1 MSVNNSLGNDGF
13 PTPVGTILPFF
24 GKQANRLP
32 SAWLY
37 CAGQEL
43 VKTDY
48 PELYATIGDDF
59 NLTTTTTGS
68 FCLPQLALGDN
79 YLYPSD
85 ETEAGGDIPSKS
97 LNPIAE
103 HTTDVLDRT
112 GDKEFGKSDVGQE
125 KLPTLEVK
133 KEPTKI
139 GSIFSRKGIE
149 RMTKRGLKDIIKAL
163 PKVKDGFKLVGAGK
177 PQLVD
182 YICKRCGK

>member
-85 ETEAGGDIPSKS
+85 ETEAGGDGGVSPAKIQF
-97 LNPIAE
+97 
-103 HTTDVLDRT
+103 D
-112 GDKEFGKSDVGQE
+112 
-125 KLPTLEVK
+125 
-133 KEPTKI
+133 TKPLV
-139 GSIFSRKGIE
+139 RKGKKAVKEAIVYNDGTIS
-149 RMTKRGLKDIIKAL
+149 TKSIIGTL
-163 PKVKDGFKLVGAGK
+163 GRKVVF
-177 PQLVD
+177 
-182 YICKRCGK
+182 